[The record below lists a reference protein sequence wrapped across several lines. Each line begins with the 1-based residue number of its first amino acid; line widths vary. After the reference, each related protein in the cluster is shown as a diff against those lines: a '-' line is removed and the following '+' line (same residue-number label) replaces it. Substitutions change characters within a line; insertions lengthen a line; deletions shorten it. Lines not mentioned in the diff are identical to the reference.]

1 MENLLAVRR
10 LIVHVRI
17 ANHLLE
23 EPVVLGALGLLAHL
37 LGQYRIKLVLDRTK
51 LTQKCTLLQLDV
63 IQLLH
68 VALVSLLN
76 LT

>member
-17 ANHLLE
+17 ANHLHE

-37 LGQYRIKLVLDRTK
+37 LGQYRIKLVLNRAE